1 MHHIKRL
8 ADINLNSELNPALQK
23 SISKNRK
30 IKK

>member
-1 MHHIKRL
+1 MHHVKRW

-30 IKK
+30 VKK

>member
-1 MHHIKRL
+1 MHHVKRL
-8 ADINLNSELNPALQK
+8 ADINLNLELNPALQK